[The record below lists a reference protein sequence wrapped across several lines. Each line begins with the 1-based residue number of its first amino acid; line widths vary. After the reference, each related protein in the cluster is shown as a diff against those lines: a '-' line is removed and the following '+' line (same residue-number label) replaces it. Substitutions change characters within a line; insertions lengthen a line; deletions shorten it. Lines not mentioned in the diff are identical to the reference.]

1 MVLIPS
7 SSQFISKAH
16 TAMTQQKPCQWLD
29 GKKHSRWTIKWLIS
43 PASMIK
49 CIAGNR
55 WVFFRKTKTKPNA
68 AHDKSS
74 GCAIEC
80 ARILTKSKP
89 TVVHADDF
97 VLRSSAGALTPKKKW
112 ANTSFRLGSHAMR
125 TSPTIQWCAMTKRKL
140 YVATP
145 KEERCRCTTRQD
157 ECSTCKDDD
166 DDVCV
171 CAISMLRVFVWH
183 LICLNTMNHRYYDR
197 IAYVD
202 LV

>member
-16 TAMTQQKPCQWLD
+16 TAMTQQKPFQWLD

-89 TVVHADDF
+89 TVLHADDF
-97 VLRSSAGALTPKKKW
+97 VLRSSADALTPKKKW
-112 ANTSFRLGSHAMR
+112 ANTTHFAQPYHSHFGFFTSYFLIISTWFACDAHITNDSMMR
-125 TSPTIQWCAMTKRKL
+125 
-140 YVATP
+140 
-145 KEERCRCTTRQD
+145 
-157 ECSTCKDDD
+157 DD
-166 DDVCV
+166 
-171 CAISMLRVFVWH
+171 
-183 LICLNTMNHRYYDR
+183 
-197 IAYVD
+197 
-202 LV
+202 